1 MKSLQKNG
9 INGFLAAASIIAA
22 LALLIYSNTFR
33 SSFQFDDYLYVIDY
47 CKAHPLRDYWPPYGT
62 RYITYLS
69 FAINYSLGGLEPFGY
84 HAVNT
89 LIHVIN
95 GLLAFG
101 VITAAFKTPAM
112 ESGRGEK
119 GLPFAVALAASLI
132 FVAHPVQ
139 TEAVTYVSQRFAS
152 LATLFYLLSLFLYA
166 RWRERDNNGNFLFY
180 IGSILSALLAQKT
193 KEIAFT
199 LPFMIA
205 LYEFAFFGREKAGRR
220 ILRLVPFFLALLIV
234 PLSILGFLGKGGIG
248 DEIRDIQLKDLST
261 ISRHDYLLTQFRVIV
276 TYLRLLILPVNQ
288 NIEYDYPMYTS
299 ALDPRVILSFIFLL
313 AVFVSAAYALYI
325 AAIRRRPLLLLASF
339 GVVWFFVT
347 VSIESSIIPIK
358 DVIFEHRLYLPL
370 FGAAL
375 TFSAGAFYAAER
387 LLPGGNISRRA
398 VIIILLT
405 AVPLGAAA
413 YMRNSVWEN
422 EVTLYE
428 DAVRKSPDKERARYN
443 LAWAYQTRGQTDKAL
458 TQYIEDLRLDPKKEK
473 AHYNIAV
480 IYQTRGDGSE
490 ALKHFIEAV
499 KLNPANAIAYYNM
512 ALIYQARG
520 DTKNAILSNL
530 QAVNINPGYE
540 DAHYNLAWAYGEAG
554 DDADAVAHFKEVI
567 RLNPKSADAFYNLGL
582 IYRKAGRVED
592 ARDAFT
598 AALRIKPGYAEA
610 GYELKGLAS
619 VNAGHKRR

>member
-1 MKSLQKNG
+1 MQSLRKNG
-9 INGFLAAASIIAA
+9 IKGLYAAALIGA
-22 LALLIYSNTFR
+22 LTLLIYSNTFH
-33 SSFQFDDYLYVIDY
+33 SSFQFDDYLYVINY
-47 CKAHPLRDYWPPYGT
+47 CKAHPLKDYWPPYGT
-62 RYITYLS
+62 RYLTYLS
-69 FAINYSLGGLEPFGY
+69 FAMNYRLGGLDPFGY

-89 LIHVIN
+89 LIHAIN

-101 VITAAFKTPAM
+101 IITAAFRTPVMAHNGK
-112 ESGRGEK
+112 ER

-166 RWRERDNNGNFLFY
+166 RWRDSGQGERYLFY
-180 IGSILSALLAQKT
+180 IGSILSAFLAQKT

-199 LPFMIA
+199 LPFVIA
-205 LYEFAFFGREKAGRR
+205 LYEFVFFGGERPGRR
-220 ILRLVPFFLALLIV
+220 ILRLVPFFLAFLII
-234 PLSILGFLGKGGIG
+234 PLSVLGFLGGGGIG
-248 DEIRDIQLKDLST
+248 DEIRGLQLKDLST

-276 TYLRLLILPVNQ
+276 TYLRLLVLPVNQ
-288 NIEYDYPMYTS
+288 NIEYDYPMSTS
-299 ALDPRVILSFIFLL
+299 ALDPRVVLSFLFLL
-313 AVFVSAAYALYI
+313 AVFLSAAYALYI
-325 AAIRRRPLLLLASF
+325 SAVRKKPLLLLASF

-358 DVIFEHRLYLPL
+358 DVIFEHRLYLPS

-375 TFSAGAFYAAER
+375 AFSAAAFYAAKKIMPAGDFIR
-387 LLPGGNISRRA
+387 PA

-405 AVPLGAAA
+405 AVPLGAAT
-413 YMRNSVWEN
+413 YRRNSVWEN

-428 DAVRKSPDKERARYN
+428 DAVRKSPDKERVRYN
-443 LAWAYQTRGQTDKAL
+443 LAWAYQTRGQTDKAV

-480 IYQTRGDGSE
+480 IYQTGGKGDE
-490 ALKHFIEAV
+490 ALRHFAEAV

-520 DTKNAILSNL
+520 DTKSAILSNL

-540 DAHYNLAWAYGEAG
+540 DAHYNLAWAYNEAG
-554 DDADAVAHFKEVI
+554 DDADAAAHFKEVI

-582 IYRKAGRVED
+582 IYRKEGRTED

-598 AALRIKPGYAEA
+598 AALRIKPDYAQA
-610 GYELKGLAS
+610 GSELKGLTS
-619 VNAGHKRR
+619 VNAGHTRR